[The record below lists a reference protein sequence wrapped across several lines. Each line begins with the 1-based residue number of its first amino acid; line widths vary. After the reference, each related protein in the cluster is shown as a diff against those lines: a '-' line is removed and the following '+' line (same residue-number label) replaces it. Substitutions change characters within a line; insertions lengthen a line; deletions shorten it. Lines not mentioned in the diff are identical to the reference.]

1 MRKSLLGFL
10 TRYDTNVNVYTAID
24 EGSRLEIWNLGN
36 GKNLLY
42 MHGNKGADQQCSC
55 SSVIFAFMLANTR
68 IRFSHDSVND
78 IHNSWLQGVQH
89 SPLSWL
95 MFL

>member
-1 MRKSLLGFL
+1 MRKSLSGFQ
-10 TRYDTNVNVYTAID
+10 TRFDTNVVVYTAKD
-24 EGSRLEIWNLGN
+24 EGSGLEIWNLENGN
-36 GKNLLY
+36 NYLY

-55 SSVIFAFMLANTR
+55 SSVISAFMFAYTK

-95 MFL
+95 IFL

>member
-10 TRYDTNVNVYTAID
+10 TRYDTNVAVYTAID
-24 EGSRLEIWNLGN
+24 EGPRLEIWKFGN

-42 MHGNKGADQQCSC
+42 IYGNEGADQQCSC
-55 SSVIFAFMLANTR
+55 SSVMSAFMFAYTR
-68 IRFSHDSVND
+68 NRFSHDFLT

>member
-1 MRKSLLGFL
+1 MA
-10 TRYDTNVNVYTAID
+10 VYTAMD

-55 SSVIFAFMLANTR
+55 SSVISVFMFA
-68 IRFSHDSVND
+68 
-78 IHNSWLQGVQH
+78 LQESDFLTIQ
-89 SPLSWL
+89 L
-95 MFL
+95 MISITAGYRWYNIVHFHG